1 MLAAAQRSLPGL
13 ARGEVAPPP
22 DTRVRHLTV
31 ALGATGMGKS
41 WLARKA
47 LEEWKENNPTAPIY
61 QIGKG
66 HIWVAGAGT
75 DKQLLFPEVIALTNN
90 GMGPSAVRM
99 NPRIPLEGGYVMLDD
114 GDAAIPKTIADTP
127 WYEFCWEHRH
137 LRIDGWLNAHRP
149 QRIDKDWIQA
159 AHFIYVFSIGEVNA
173 YKYLADLISEFEGQ
187 DVMDENFLD
196 KYTPHEQGQAIK
208 IIKDPK
214 HKGKAKVEFWDF
226 IKGVQIA

>member
-149 QRIDKDWIQA
+149 QRIDNRVDQRRRAANRTGFARASAPDHQA
-159 AHFIYVFSIGEVNA
+159 KADRVHGWLFSTFPRMFTANR
-173 YKYLADLISEFEGQ
+173 
-187 DVMDENFLD
+187 
-196 KYTPHEQGQAIK
+196 P
-208 IIKDPK
+208 
-214 HKGKAKVEFWDF
+214 DF
-226 IKGVQIA
+226 STLRTAASRGS